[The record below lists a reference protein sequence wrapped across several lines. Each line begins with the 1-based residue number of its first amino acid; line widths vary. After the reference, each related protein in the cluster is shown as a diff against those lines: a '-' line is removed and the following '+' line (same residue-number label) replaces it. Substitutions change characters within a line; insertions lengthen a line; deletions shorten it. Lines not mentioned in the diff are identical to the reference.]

1 MVLDLW
7 SALAAVTP
15 FLLLA
20 VLRPVV
26 WAGIVELRIWLA
38 WSKLPHTH
46 TPWGLS
52 GDLPQATSF
61 ERHRFYPAWAK
72 QLGGIFGI
80 RLGPICVSQ
89 HSRRKIPLIEGTRA
103 LTLWQR
109 LPCSMC
115 KLEGVRCIS

>member
-7 SALAAVTP
+7 SALAAVTA
-15 FLLLA
+15 FLLVVL
-20 VLRPVV
+20 LRPVV
-26 WAGIVELRIWLA
+26 RAAIVELRIWLA
-38 WSKLPHTH
+38 WSKLPHTP

-89 HSRRKIPLIEGTRA
+89 QAGQDFPLIAECRH
-103 LTLWQR
+103 
-109 LPCSMC
+109 
-115 KLEGVRCIS
+115 